1 MGIFD
6 SCCTGCCCY
15 LRTRYKRRTAARHGG
30 RELEMTAVGAEAAE
44 AGAAGGGAGGAG
56 AGGGAAAGGGGGEE
70 RGGGLDAPPQRQLPP
85 QRHQHK
91 GLADGGGGSGSG
103 GGADRRVGRD
113 KLNME
118 QAPTRRPPPVP
129 PPKPAHMLQHACRSP
144 QVQEVE
150 SPFGT
155 AAPPSQLADD
165 SSEFRAS
172 IAPAKGGGEGTEQEK
187 GVKDTAEASAQRDGV
202 RGEKE
207 ATAHAHAVAGADG
220 DWQSV
225 VHAET
230 GGTYY
235 WNTKTNQTSWAR
247 PLALAGTSYCTG
259 HSAAAATTHG
269 TGVFGDTAATRGEIW
284 DPFGASPTA
293 AAGG

>member
-30 RELEMTAVGAEAAE
+30 RELQMTAVGAETAE
-44 AGAAGGGAGGAG
+44 AG
-56 AGGGAAAGGGGGEE
+56 AGGGSGRGGGE
-70 RGGGLDAPPQRQLPP
+70 RIQGLDTPPQRQLPP

-91 GLADGGGGSGSG
+91 GLADGGGSSGSG
-103 GGADRRVGRD
+103 RGADRRVGRD

-129 PPKPAHMLQHACRSP
+129 PPKPAHMMQHACQSP
-144 QVQEVE
+144 QVPEVE

-155 AAPPSQLADD
+155 AAPPSQRADE
-165 SSEFRAS
+165 SSEVRSS
-172 IAPAKGGGEGTEQEK
+172 IAPANERGRRTEQEK
-187 GVKDTAEASAQRDGV
+187 GVKDTAEASAQRERGGGV
-202 RGEKE
+202 GGQKE
-207 ATAHAHAVAGADG
+207 ASAHAHAVAGAGG

-235 WNTKTNQTSWAR
+235 WNTKTNLTSWTR

-259 HSAAAATTHG
+259 HSAAAADADS
-269 TGVFGDTAATRGEIW
+269 TGIFGDTAATRGELW
-284 DPFGASPTA
+284 DPFGASPPA
-293 AAGG
+293 AAGR

>member
-15 LRTRYKRRTAARHGG
+15 LRTRYKRRAAARHGG
-30 RELEMTAVGAEAAE
+30 RELQMTAVGAETAE
-44 AGAAGGGAGGAG
+44 AG
-56 AGGGAAAGGGGGEE
+56 AGGGSGRGGGE
-70 RGGGLDAPPQRQLPP
+70 RIQGLDTPPQRQLPP

-91 GLADGGGGSGSG
+91 ELADGGGGSGSG
-103 GGADRRVGRD
+103 EGADRRAGRD

-129 PPKPAHMLQHACRSP
+129 PPKPAHMMQHACQSP
-144 QVQEVE
+144 QVPEVE

-155 AAPPSQLADD
+155 AAPPSQLADE
-165 SSEFRAS
+165 SSEVRAS
-172 IAPAKGGGEGTEQEK
+172 IAPANEGGGRTEQEK
-187 GVKDTAEASAQRDGV
+187 GVKDTAEASAQRERGGGV
-202 RGEKE
+202 GGQKE
-207 ATAHAHAVAGADG
+207 ASAHAHAVAGAGG

-235 WNTKTNQTSWAR
+235 WNTKTNLTSWTR

-259 HSAAAATTHG
+259 HSAAAADTDC
-269 TGVFGDTAATRGEIW
+269 TGIFGDTAATRGELW
-284 DPFGASPTA
+284 DPFGASPPA
-293 AAGG
+293 AAGR